1 MKFSQTLLLL
11 SMFALAGCTVSIGP
25 SDPPTSDA
33 TAELHQFF
41 DDNWERRLDE
51 NPVFASNLGDMRAND
66 RWTDGTL
73 AAIEAR
79 HLANIA
85 DLERLRGIDRAALSA
100 ADRLNYDLF
109 EMQLERG
116 IEAHRFRMFL
126 VPLSHRGG
134 LQSLHT
140 MTETLRLQNTQHYQD
155 WIGRLSRIGE
165 LVDQNIALMELGMA
179 EGRMPP
185 RIIMERVP
193 AQIAGSIADNAADS
207 PFFNAF
213 RRFPDSVSEAD
224 RERLT
229 AEAVQVID
237 TVVTPAYRR
246 LQTFFNETYLPATRE
261 TVGVWDLPDGREY
274 YEQRARMFTTT
285 SLTPDEIHDIGL
297 SEVARIRAE
306 MHTIIEQVGFEG
318 GFNDFLEY
326 LRTDPRFYYE
336 TGEELLR
343 AYEAMAKRID
353 PLMVQVFG
361 KLPRMPYGIRPIPM
375 AVAPDTTTAYYSRPA
390 ADGTRAGFHYVN
402 LYRPDVRP
410 KYEMMAL
417 SLHEAVPGH
426 HMQIALQQELG
437 DMPNFRRFGGFTAF
451 SEGWG
456 LYAEYLG
463 EELGLYEDP
472 YDKFGQLTY
481 EMWRAVRL
489 VVDTGLHYK
498 GWTRDR
504 AIQFFMENAAK
515 TEADIINEIDRYI
528 GNPGQAL
535 AYKIG
540 ELKIKEL
547 RQRAT
552 ERLGD
557 RFDVRAFHDTVL
569 ENGAVPLNILERFVD
584 EWIERT
590 HAN

>member
-1 MKFSQTLLLL
+1 MTLSRALLLTAASFL
-11 SMFALAGCTVSIGP
+11 MACAP
-25 SDPPTSDA
+25 ADNAPPADQA
-33 TAELHQFF
+33 TKALHQFF
-41 DDNWERRLDE
+41 DDAWERRLEE
-51 NPVFASNLGDMRAND
+51 NPVLASNLGDMRYND
-66 RWTDGTL
+66 RWTDNSIV
-73 AAIEAR
+73 AIEAR
-79 HLANIA
+79 HQATVA
-85 DLERLRGIDRAALSA
+85 DLQRLRAIERGALGA
-100 ADRLNYDLF
+100 ADRLNYDLY
-109 EMQLERG
+109 EMQLERS

-126 VPLSHRGG
+126 IPLSHRGG

-140 MTETLRLQNTQHYQD
+140 MTETLRLQTTQQYED
-155 WIGRLSRIGE
+155 WIKRLSQVGN
-165 LVDQNIALMELGMA
+165 LVDQSIALMEAGRA

-193 AQIAGSIADNAADS
+193 AQIAASIADDPDQS
-207 PFFNAF
+207 PFFRVF
-213 RRFPDSVSEAD
+213 LRFPAAIPMDDAD
-224 RERLT
+224 RLMD
-229 AEAVQVID
+229 EAREVIGE
-237 TVVTPAYRR
+237 VVTPAYRR
-246 LQTFFNETYLPATRE
+246 LETYFNGTYLPATRE
-261 TVGVWDLPDGREY
+261 TAGVWDLPDGREY
-274 YEQRARMFTTT
+274 YAQRARMFTTT
-285 SLTPDEIHDIGL
+285 NLTPDEIHDIGL

-306 MHTIIEQVGFEG
+306 MHTIIEQVGYEG
-318 GFNDFLEY
+318 SFNDFLEY

-336 TGEELLR
+336 TGEELLL

-402 LYRPDVRP
+402 LYRPEVRP

-437 DMPNFRRFGGFTAF
+437 DMPNFRRYGGFTAF

-498 GWTRDR
+498 GWTRQQ
-504 AIQFFMENAAK
+504 AIDYFMANAAK

-528 GNPGQAL
+528 GNPGQAV

-547 RQRAT
+547 RERAT

-557 RFDVRAFHDTVL
+557 RFDVRAFHDAVL

-590 HAN
+590 HGNN